1 MTNLKVRVLNCALTA
16 NYVSLKNLLIMKK
29 VTLTF
34 VVSDGVADDVLN
46 EMTWGNM
53 GNAAHILN
61 ENCEESD
68 YDIEDY
74 KDI

>member
-1 MTNLKVRVLNCALTA
+1 
-16 NYVSLKNLLIMKK
+16 MKK
-29 VTLTF
+29 VTITF
-34 VVSDGVADDVLN
+34 IVSDGVADDVLN

-53 GNAAHILN
+53 GNAAHILD
-61 ENCEESD
+61 ENCALSD

>member
-1 MTNLKVRVLNCALTA
+1 MW
-16 NYVSLKNLLIMKK
+16 
-29 VTLTF
+29 F
-34 VVSDGVADDVLN
+34 VVSDGVADDVMN

-61 ENCEESD
+61 ENYEESD

>member
-1 MTNLKVRVLNCALTA
+1 
-16 NYVSLKNLLIMKK
+16 MKK
-29 VTLTF
+29 VSMWF

-46 EMTWGNM
+46 EMTCGNM
-53 GNAAHILN
+53 DTAAHILN

>member
-1 MTNLKVRVLNCALTA
+1 
-16 NYVSLKNLLIMKK
+16 MKK
-29 VTLTF
+29 VTMTF
-34 VVSDGVADDVLN
+34 IVSDGVADDVLN

-53 GNAAHILN
+53 SNAAHILN